1 MSNPGFQQ
9 PANRPPMQKSNLP
22 TDGGQMR
29 MPPGRTWL
37 WFLGILLLNYFFM
50 KTFFPGPE
58 APVKVPYTL
67 FKSEVSTNNVK
78 QIYSQGEL
86 ISGQF
91 IRPVNYAL
99 NSADSTREKKKP
111 VPVKNFTTIVPSF

>member
-1 MSNPGFQQ
+1 MNNPRLQ
-9 PANRPPMQKSNLP
+9 PPAKHPPTQKSNQP
-22 TDGGQMR
+22 GNGGQMS

-37 WFLGILLLNYFFM
+37 WFLGILLLNYFLM

-67 FKSEVSTNNVK
+67 FKNEVAQNNVK
-78 QIYSQGEL
+78 QIYSKGEL

-91 IRPVNYAL
+91 IRPVNYAV
-99 NSADSTREKKKP
+99 NTPDSTRQKEKP
-111 VPVKNFTTIVPSF
+111 VPVKNFTTIV